1 MRAGALG
8 IARLASYG
16 LMDRVIF
23 VVEQALHELGGGT
36 GRVWLDDV
44 ECGGDE
50 EQLTMCKHAGWGLS
64 DCKHDEDV
72 GICCRRF

>member
-1 MRAGALG
+1 MLNS
-8 IARLASYG
+8 LLVS
-16 LMDRVIF
+16 MEFDVCHVRV
-23 VVEQALHELGGGT
+23 VAQALHELGGGT

-72 GICCRRF
+72 GVCCRRF

>member
-1 MRAGALG
+1 LC
-8 IARLASYG
+8 
-16 LMDRVIF
+16 LMECVIF